1 MAVAALSSQVV
12 LGRRVDADLRG
23 GTSLIPRSDLD
34 RVIRSAKLNEDR
46 CDAAVR
52 AASSE
57 RAPRQA
63 TGNKSCT
70 GVIGW
75 FLNAHSFAERFGYQA
90 VCADRQARPAASS
103 DFPPR
108 LSCALS
114 PYKRYFEAGPIDQL
128 REFVPGGSLVIDVG
142 ANVGFFTL
150 RFAEWVGDS
159 GKVIAIEP
167 EDQNYSGLISAIEHA
182 GFLGRVEALRA
193 VAAAEPGT
201 TFLEINPLYPADHK
215 LSRNGTGVPV
225 TAVTLDGLL
234 ADKGP
239 RRPALVKIDVQGAE
253 LLTLQGMI
261 EILRFA
267 RPALFVELSD
277 QGLNKFGAVLVVL
290 RLLSDNGYEGYLLT
304 RTGRRKA
311 SQSEIEAR
319 TTGTKSADVLFL
331 PDRPANSASHSA
343 LN

>member
-1 MAVAALSSQVV
+1 MLKVFLRDSAIRLYV
-12 LGRRVDADLRG
+12 L
-23 GTSLIPRSDLD
+23 T
-34 RVIRSAKLNEDR
+34 AKLGLQSLPLFH
-46 CDAAVR
+46 R
-52 AASSE
+52 AY
-57 RAPRQA
+57 
-63 TGNKSCT
+63 
-70 GVIGW
+70 
-75 FLNAHSFAERFGYQA
+75 L
-90 VCADRQARPAASS
+90 
-103 DFPPR
+103 
-108 LSCALS
+108 ALY
-114 PYKRYFEAGPIDQL
+114 PLYKRYFEAGPIDQL
-128 REFVPGGSLVIDVG
+128 REFVPDGSLVIDVG
-142 ANVGFFTL
+142 ANVGFFSL
-150 RFAEWVGDS
+150 RFAEWVGDG

-167 EDQNYSGLISAIEHA
+167 EDQNYSGLICALERA
-182 GFLGRVEALRA
+182 GLLGRVEALRV

-215 LSRNGTGVPV
+215 LSQNGTGVPV

-239 RRPALVKIDVQGAE
+239 RCPALVKIDVQGAE

-277 QGLNKFGAVLVVL
+277 QGLNKFGASVLVVL
-290 RLLSDNGYEGYLLT
+290 RLLSDNGYEAYWLT

-331 PDRPANSASHSA
+331 PDRSANQRFAQRLE
-343 LN
+343 LNAVR

>member
-1 MAVAALSSQVV
+1 ML
-12 LGRRVDADLRG
+12 
-23 GTSLIPRSDLD
+23 T
-34 RVIRSAKLNEDR
+34 AKLGLQR
-46 CDAAVR
+46 LAIFHR
-52 AASSE
+52 AY
-57 RAPRQA
+57 
-63 TGNKSCT
+63 
-70 GVIGW
+70 
-75 FLNAHSFAERFGYQA
+75 L
-90 VCADRQARPAASS
+90 
-103 DFPPR
+103 
-108 LSCALS
+108 ALY
-114 PYKRYFEAGPIDQL
+114 PLYKRYFEAGPIDQL

-150 RFAEWVGDS
+150 RFAEWVGDG

-167 EDQNYSGLISAIEHA
+167 EDQNYSGLISALEHA
-182 GFLGRVEALRA
+182 GFLGRVEALRV

-201 TFLEINPLYPADHK
+201 TFLEINPLYPSDHK

-234 ADKGP
+234 ADKGA

-253 LLTLQGMI
+253 LLTLQGMM

-277 QGLNKFGAVLVVL
+277 QGLNKFGASVLAVL
-290 RLLSDNGYEGYLLT
+290 RLLSDNGYEGYLLS

-311 SQSEIEAR
+311 SQAEIEAR
-319 TTGTKSADVLFL
+319 TTGTESADVLFL
-331 PDRPANSASHSA
+331 PDRPANSASHSS

>member
-1 MAVAALSSQVV
+1 M
-12 LGRRVDADLRG
+12 
-23 GTSLIPRSDLD
+23 
-34 RVIRSAKLNEDR
+34 
-46 CDAAVR
+46 
-52 AASSE
+52 
-57 RAPRQA
+57 
-63 TGNKSCT
+63 
-70 GVIGW
+70 
-75 FLNAHSFAERFGYQA
+75 
-90 VCADRQARPAASS
+90 
-103 DFPPR
+103 
-108 LSCALS
+108 
-114 PYKRYFEAGPIDQL
+114 
-128 REFVPGGSLVIDVG
+128 
-142 ANVGFFTL
+142 
-150 RFAEWVGDS
+150 
-159 GKVIAIEP
+159 
-167 EDQNYSGLISAIEHA
+167 
-182 GFLGRVEALRA
+182 
-193 VAAAEPGT
+193 
-201 TFLEINPLYPADHK
+201 
-215 LSRNGTGVPV
+215 
-225 TAVTLDGLL
+225 TLDGLL